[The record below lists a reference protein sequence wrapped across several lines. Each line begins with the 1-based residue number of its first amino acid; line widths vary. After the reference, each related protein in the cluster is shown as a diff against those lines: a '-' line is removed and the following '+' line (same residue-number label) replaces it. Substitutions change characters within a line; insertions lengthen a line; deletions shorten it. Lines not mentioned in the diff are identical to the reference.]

1 MEKTLMYSIIVLF
14 VLLLFV
20 NIYFRLKVIRAFR
33 KLKDNKINFD
43 ASNLFDS
50 GKLSEIMSKNPP
62 EIRQSIAD
70 FSKYLRYSISM
81 VIALI
86 VLITL
91 FGAVLMYY
99 RQHA

>member
-1 MEKTLMYSIIVLF
+1 MYVIIVLF
-14 VLLLFV
+14 ISLLFV
-20 NIYFRLKVIRAFR
+20 NIYFRLKVIKAYR
-33 KLKDNKINFD
+33 KLKDYKINFETS
-43 ASNLFDS
+43 ALFD
-50 GKLSEIMSKNPP
+50 KAQLNKIMQSNPPDIRTSIEEFSKNM
-62 EIRQSIAD
+62 
-70 FSKYLRYSISM
+70 KYSISM

>member
-1 MEKTLMYSIIVLF
+1 MYTIIVLF

-20 NIYFRLKVIRAFR
+20 NIYFRLKVIGAFR
-33 KLKDNKINFD
+33 KLKDNKINFE
-43 ASNLFDS
+43 ASHLFDTS
-50 GKLSEIMSKNPP
+50 KLNEIMHANPP
-62 EIRQSIAD
+62 EIRQSIAE
-70 FSKYLRYSISM
+70 FSRYLRYSISM